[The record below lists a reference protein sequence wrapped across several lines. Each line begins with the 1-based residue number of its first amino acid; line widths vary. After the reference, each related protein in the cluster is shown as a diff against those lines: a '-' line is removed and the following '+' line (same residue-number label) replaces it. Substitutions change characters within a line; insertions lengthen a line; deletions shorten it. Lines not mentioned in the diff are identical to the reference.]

1 MAGRRINLSDLAVE
15 PVLEEARVPTF
26 AKSTPTSVRLDQ
38 VALNPLNTRDLTSSS
53 STIATIAES
62 MRKHGQLQPCA
73 VVTRAAFLAVF
84 PEHEGTIGDA
94 EFVQVTGA
102 RRRAAAAEAGLATL
116 DITVKD
122 NLAASRAEFVGATA
136 AENIEREAY
145 DPIEEARAVQIL
157 VQECGTGKA
166 AAAQLSRTP
175 AWVTQRLNLL
185 KLTPEM
191 QALLRAGEIPIR
203 EARNLATLPTHE
215 QLSAWRAR
223 QAASE
228 LTAVNPDTESEAPAP
243 RPRTTNRVS
252 PAASAIRRLGGT
264 PPKIAASLRSE
275 LDANDLKELINLL
288 MQEL

>member
-1 MAGRRINLSDLAVE
+1 
-15 PVLEEARVPTF
+15 
-26 AKSTPTSVRLDQ
+26 
-38 VALNPLNTRDLTSSS
+38 
-53 STIATIAES
+53 
-62 MRKHGQLQPCA
+62 
-73 VVTRAAFLAVF
+73 
-84 PEHEGTIGDA
+84 
-94 EFVQVTGA
+94 
-102 RRRAAAAEAGLATL
+102 
-116 DITVKD
+116 
-122 NLAASRAEFVGATA
+122 
-136 AENIEREAY
+136 
-145 DPIEEARAVQIL
+145 
-157 VQECGTGKA
+157 
-166 AAAQLSRTP
+166 
-175 AWVTQRLNLL
+175 
-185 KLTPEM
+185 M

-203 EARNLATLPTHE
+203 EARNLATLPPHE